1 MSIWS
6 TLLWKEWNEN
16 KWKLLSL
23 TFIALA
29 VCAGALVE
37 SLREIEFAVIATY
50 YGYVLFAPIYVVM
63 GVTAGEWASGAI
75 EFSKNLPVSLRKVA
89 TARLLVGWIV
99 LIVPVI
105 CVAVFSS
112 GLIAALEWTDVE
124 IGIFH
129 SVSTGMNLDPQQAL
143 WVIAGIACGVVTTLY
158 FWLSVACLNQ
168 ATELRAAMIGVLTFI
183 VSFWFGIIMW
193 AMNGAPTTAAL
204 SPSWIIGASSPVYWM
219 VLPNL
224 EAVHLRRWLLVGLGA
239 QGLLVITVCYYFIR
253 SYGTRLREW
262 NWLPRISWPS
272 LEQSEPSNSL
282 SAPFSSQM
290 KALVW
295 MQLRQTLPLAISG
308 LVVVFVL
315 TLLAFQG
322 PAGVARQMGTNP
334 FQVAIISVAALL
346 IGSTTF
352 VPDFSPK
359 LYHFWRSRPIP
370 PMRWFWLKYLSG
382 LFVIIC
388 CVDLP
393 ILILHGS
400 GILPTSSG
408 LFSGIF
414 PMLLHWIIYSIA
426 VLAACLVRHP
436 IYSPVLAL
444 CTILTVL
451 LLPVIFQ
458 FPDFLSFGEMFEAV
472 RTSSVPQ
479 FSNRYRFD
487 SWTASLV
494 SDRVFVAFFVGLMQA
509 TVISATATIL
519 AASVTKRDINL
530 SP

>member
-6 TLLWKEWNEN
+6 TLLWKEWNEH

-23 TFIALA
+23 TVIAIA
-29 VCAGALVE
+29 VCIGGLVDGVSE
-37 SLREIEFAVIATY
+37 VEFAVIATY
-50 YGYVLFAPIYVVM
+50 YGYVLFAPIYIVM
-63 GVTAGEWASGAI
+63 GVTAGEWAGGTI

-89 TARLLVGWIV
+89 TVRLFAGWIV

-105 CVAVFSS
+105 AVAAFSS
-112 GLIAALEWTDVE
+112 ALIATLEWME
-124 IGIFH
+124 IEVGIFH
-129 SVSTGMNLDPQQAL
+129 SLAASMDLKPQQAH
-143 WVIAGIACGVVTTLY
+143 WGIAGIACGVVTTLY
-158 FWLSVACLNQ
+158 FWLVVACLNQ

-183 VSFWFGIIMW
+183 VSFWFGFLLW
-193 AMNGAPTTAAL
+193 VMNGAPTTQAL
-204 SPSWIIGASSPVYWM
+204 SLNWTIGAVSPVYWM

-224 EAVHLRRWLLVGLGA
+224 QAEHLRRWLIVGLQV
-239 QGLLVITVCYYFIR
+239 QGLFVVISSYYFIR
-253 SYGTRLREW
+253 FYGTHLRQW

-272 LEQSEPSNSL
+272 IEQTGPTNSL
-282 SAPFSSQM
+282 SAPFTSQM

-295 MQLRQTLPLAISG
+295 MQLRQTLPLAIGG
-308 LVVVFVL
+308 LVIVFVL
-315 TLLAFQG
+315 TLMATRG
-322 PAGVARQMGTNP
+322 TAGAVSQMETNP
-334 FQVAIISVAALL
+334 FQIAIVSVAALL

-393 ILILHGS
+393 ILILHGT
-400 GILPTSSG
+400 GILPTSAGLYSG
-408 LFSGIF
+408 VF

-444 CTILTVL
+444 CAILTVL
-451 LLPVIFQ
+451 LLPVIFH
-458 FPDFLSFGEMFEAV
+458 FPDFLSFGEMFNAV
-472 RTSSVPQ
+472 GTNLLP
-479 FSNRYRFD
+479 NRVI
-487 SWTASLV
+487 A
-494 SDRVFVAFFVGLMQA
+494 AFLVGLTQA
-509 TVISATATIL
+509 TAISVTATIL
-519 AASVTKRDINL
+519 AAIATKRDINL